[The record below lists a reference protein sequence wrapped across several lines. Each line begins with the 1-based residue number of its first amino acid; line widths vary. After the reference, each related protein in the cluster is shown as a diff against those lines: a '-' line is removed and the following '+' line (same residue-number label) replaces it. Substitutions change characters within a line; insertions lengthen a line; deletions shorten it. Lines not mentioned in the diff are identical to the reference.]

1 MLLLS
6 SISFKNVVSEN
17 TCLVN
22 IIVCVY
28 MCVYVCTCVCMCEPS
43 GLLDL
48 FNKKI
53 WLVHTSSMYAK
64 VQVSVSTY
72 L

>member
-6 SISFKNVVSEN
+6 SISFKNLVSEN

-28 MCVYVCTCVCMCEPS
+28 MCVYVCTCVCTC
-43 GLLDL
+43 
-48 FNKKI
+48 
-53 WLVHTSSMYAK
+53 VH
-64 VQVSVSTY
+64 VSVCVNHVDY
-72 L
+72 LIYSIKKYGLYIHQVCIQKYK